1 MRRMGDYAL
10 GNSGDEARRLMRQAE
25 YLAPHT
31 RRTLQAAGVGPGT
44 RVLDLG
50 AGMGDVSLIAAEL
63 GAQVVGVER
72 DPASIERART
82 RVAGKP
88 IEFVQGMIPDLELEG
103 SFDVICGRLILI
115 YLPDPAGALRH
126 VANRYLKPGGSL
138 AFVEY
143 DMRPGLLLPTPALA
157 RRSMAAISKI
167 FRAAG
172 CNPDIG
178 FELPGV
184 FAAAGF
190 APPALDVILWSGVRD
205 DDVGHEMLPGVLTA
219 LRPIAERVGLAH
231 EVDPDLATLADRVR
245 AAVHAE
251 GMLVGP
257 AVVGA
262 TSRKLS

>member
-1 MRRMGDYAL
+1 MSDYAL
-10 GNSGDEARRLMRQAE
+10 GNSGEEARRLMRQAE
-25 YLAPHT
+25 FLAPHT

-50 AGMGDVSLIAAEL
+50 AGMGDVSLLAAEL
-63 GAQVVGVER
+63 GATVVGVER
-72 DPASIERART
+72 DPASIERARA

-88 IEFVQGMIPDLELEG
+88 IQLVQGTIPELAVDG
-103 SFDVICGRLILI
+103 MFDVICGRLILI
-115 YLPDPAGALRH
+115 YLPDPAAAIRQLAERH
-126 VANRYLKPGGSL
+126 LAPGGSI

-143 DMRPGLLLPTPALA
+143 DMRPGIVLPTPALA
-157 RRSMAAISKI
+157 RRSMETMSKI

-178 FELPGV
+178 FELPRV

-190 APPALDVILWSGVRD
+190 APPALDVMLWSGARE
-205 DDVGHEMLPGVLTA
+205 DDVGHEMIQGVLSS
-219 LRPIAERVGLAH
+219 LRPIAERVGLVH
-231 EVDPDLATLADRVR
+231 EVDPDLATLADRMR
-245 AAVHAE
+245 AAVRAE

-262 TSRKLS
+262 TSRKLA